1 MTATTFRNDLHNA
14 YPNDSM
20 AGIGKNVRRVRAK
33 KTFTSGTSAIGD
45 IFILGGPF
53 TVADRIDGLYGAI
66 PAFTSATSNDLGFY
80 VKNADGTFSAFSTAA
95 ATSLWSAVDL
105 SSAKTFNEQLTV
117 LNTSLDLTKNI
128 GDLCSLN
135 ADQQPV
141 GGLYVGLR
149 FNVANTAASAILNLA
164 LDVEQSNTH

>member
-1 MTATTFRNDLHNA
+1 MATTFRNDLYNA
-14 YPNDSM
+14 YPSDSM
-20 AGIGKNVRRVRAK
+20 SGIGKNVRRVRAK

-45 IFILGGPF
+45 VFILGGPF
-53 TVADRIDGLYGAI
+53 TVSDRIDGLYGAI
-66 PAFTSATSNDLGFY
+66 PAFTSANSNDLGFY
-80 VKNADGTFSAFSTAA
+80 VKNLADGTFAPYSTAA
-95 ATSLWSAVDL
+95 ATALWSAVDL
-105 SSAKTFNEQLTV
+105 TSAKTFNEQLTV

-149 FNVANTAASAILNLA
+149 FNVANTASSAILNLS
-164 LDVEQSNTH
+164 LEVEQANTK